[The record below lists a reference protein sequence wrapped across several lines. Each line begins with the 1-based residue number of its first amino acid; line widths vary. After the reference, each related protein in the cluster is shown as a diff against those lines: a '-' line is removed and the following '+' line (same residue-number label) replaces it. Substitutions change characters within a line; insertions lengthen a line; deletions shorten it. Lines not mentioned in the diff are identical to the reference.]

1 MALVYR
7 IGMNASRAEGIIR
20 NMNTMD
26 AFKNADRAEM
36 LQNAA
41 KQVGSSLFLLPRIR
55 TSILTREDM
64 GGDSRW
70 HHLLCPVPALLLH
83 HSLLRRP

>member
-1 MALVYR
+1 
-7 IGMNASRAEGIIR
+7 MNASRAEGIIR

-41 KQVGSSLFLLPRIR
+41 KQVGSSLRSPP
-55 TSILTREDM
+55 
-64 GGDSRW
+64 G
-70 HHLLCPVPALLLH
+70 PA
-83 HSLLRRP
+83 RPY